1 MRGPVFIKRVVAPL
15 CLALLMV
22 PLFAS
27 VGRAQISGISIEL
40 TSVPTQATAGE
51 TISITVTVRKPQGVA
66 ITGYLRSYL
75 LARVDAVAGFAG
87 SERTSTDVA
96 LNEEGW
102 SYSGNRIYISMDEN
116 ETEHAYVLTN
126 KIIAECP
133 TVEALL
139 RVRLSNVNGV
149 RGIRYENY
157 GLVFI
162 EDASLK
168 SLSIAKI
175 AMTAAMALAMICV
188 VTKARMG
195 KNSSR
200 GKPKKR

>member
-1 MRGPVFIKRVVAPL
+1 MKRAVVSL

-40 TSVPTQATAGE
+40 TSAPTQTTAGE
-51 TISITVTVRKPQGVA
+51 TISITVTVRKPQGMAV
-66 ITGYLRSYL
+66 TGYLRSYIT
-75 LARVDAVAGFAG
+75 AKVDAVAGFTG
-87 SERTSTDVA
+87 SERFSTDVA
-96 LNEEGW
+96 LNEEG
-102 SYSGNRIYISMDEN
+102 SGYSSNRIYISMDEN

-126 KIIAECP
+126 KIMAECP

-149 RGIRYENY
+149 RGVRYEKY